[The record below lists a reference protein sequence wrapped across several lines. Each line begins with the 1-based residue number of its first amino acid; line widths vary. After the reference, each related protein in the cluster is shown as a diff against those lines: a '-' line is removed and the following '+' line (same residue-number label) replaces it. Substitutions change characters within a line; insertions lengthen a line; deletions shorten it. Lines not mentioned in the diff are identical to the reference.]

1 MTVHADYT
9 QPCYTII
16 PKFKHPK
23 IKKVFGITQY
33 ICDTLKNNFGVDAEL
48 CYNPL
53 AIEQP
58 QKRLTLVSATRLSAI
73 KGGKRM
79 KALAEAL
86 DVAGINYVWYVF
98 TNDNDCIN
106 SSNVIFLQPRLDVY
120 KWISEADYLVQLSDT
135 EACSYSIAEA
145 LTYGTKVIVTP
156 LPYLNEMHISD
167 ADKNALVLNFD
178 LSNLNEVVANIQNV
192 NKVKW
197 QMPQDIYSKYLAKG
211 KSKYEEAKR
220 NMLKIRVKNKF
231 LDMKHNNTL
240 RRVGEEFIEDS
251 IRAKDLISRGFCVLV
266 EDLKAETEKAVNEV
280 ETAVKEVKKEKAVKE
295 KAVKKNAKK

>member
-86 DVAGINYVWYVF
+86 DLAGINYVWYVF

-106 SSNVIFLQPRLDVY
+106 SNNVIFLQPLNMPSETYCNPLGSTTGSDKSVHSLNAAAPIFKTLFGMSIFKRL
-120 KWISEADYLVQLSDT
+120 LQL
-135 EACSYSIAEA
+135 
-145 LTYGTKVIVTP
+145 
-156 LPYLNEMHISD
+156 
-167 ADKNALVLNFD
+167 
-178 LSNLNEVVANIQNV
+178 
-192 NKVKW
+192 
-197 QMPQDIYSKYLAKG
+197 
-211 KSKYEEAKR
+211 
-220 NMLKIRVKNKF
+220 
-231 LDMKHNNTL
+231 
-240 RRVGEEFIEDS
+240 
-251 IRAKDLISRGFCVLV
+251 
-266 EDLKAETEKAVNEV
+266 
-280 ETAVKEVKKEKAVKE
+280 
-295 KAVKKNAKK
+295 